1 MADNTEA
8 KRLFET
14 YTRNTGRIGL
24 LYGPTQA
31 ARRAE
36 IMTQAEVNRIARAME
51 QGRVGTY
58 GVAAERAELLADLYP
73 EEESCEYA
81 PCSDCVRV
89 NCPDRA
95 E

>member
-1 MADNTEA
+1 
-8 KRLFET
+8 
-14 YTRNTGRIGL
+14 
-24 LYGPTQA
+24 
-31 ARRAE
+31 
-36 IMTQAEVNRIARAME
+36 MTQAEVNRIARAME